1 MQIETTIK
9 NGKKI
14 IAEVD
19 NEDNSIDVAVVI
31 DNEKPVTLNI
41 SVDDDKIIIRKWI
54 GYGDSYDESIYI
66 DELYNKE

>member
-19 NEDNSIDVAVVI
+19 NEDNSIDVAVMI

-54 GYGDSYDESIYI
+54 GYGDSYDESICI

>member
-1 MQIETTIK
+1 M
-9 NGKKI
+9 
-14 IAEVD
+14 
-19 NEDNSIDVAVVI
+19 I

-54 GYGDSYDESIYI
+54 GYGDSYDESICI

>member
-14 IAEVD
+14 IAEMD

>member
-31 DNEKPVTLNI
+31 DNEKSVTLNI